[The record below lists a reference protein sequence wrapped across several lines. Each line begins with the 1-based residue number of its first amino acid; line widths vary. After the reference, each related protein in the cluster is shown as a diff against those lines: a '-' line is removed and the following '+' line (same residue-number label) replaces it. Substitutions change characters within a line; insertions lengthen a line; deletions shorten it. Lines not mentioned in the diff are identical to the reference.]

1 MNFTKLQ
8 SSSSASS
15 NKVLKEGNGSF
26 DVAALGGAGETFG
39 IATIPH
45 GFNGDNLLF
54 QAAIFSDTVGMV
66 INLTTL
72 PWQSSDGRI
81 IAYTYLDANDKTLN
95 IVVISSD
102 VSGFGANAFTVK
114 YDYRVLIP

>member
-1 MNFTKLQ
+1 MNFAKLQ

-26 DVAALGGAGETFG
+26 NVAALGGAGETFG

-54 QAAIFSDTVGMV
+54 QATIFSDTPGA
-66 INLTTL
+66 NFDLTTL
-72 PWQSSDGRI
+72 PWGSNDSHVT
-81 IAYTYLDANDKTLN
+81 AYAYLDANDKTLN

-102 VSGFGANAFTVK
+102 VSGFGAPARTMQ